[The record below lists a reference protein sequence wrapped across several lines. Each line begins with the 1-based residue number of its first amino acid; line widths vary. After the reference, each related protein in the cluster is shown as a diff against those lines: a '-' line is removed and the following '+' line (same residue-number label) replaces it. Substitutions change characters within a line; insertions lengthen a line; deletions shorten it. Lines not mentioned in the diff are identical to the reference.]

1 MIACP
6 NKNSIEWVAMVDKLG
21 EFEAYRAYAKKND
34 LLTKEELG
42 LLYPAGDGVKFLNA
56 DGSISTSI
64 IQTIP
69 ELNIGTD
76 KKAVVSATTIKL
88 LDTLREKLG
97 VDYEIIGGD
106 AAIELTKN
114 TTNPWSGEKA
124 FFVGG
129 KVYLLEG
136 AFGSED
142 ALHEFIHPLVRAIK
156 NDNRV
161 LFDLLAA
168 EAFADTE
175 IATIVEEL
183 YAEDVEDLKSEEAIV
198 RAVQKSVRVEDFQ
211 SKEGFIQKV
220 LYAIK
225 QMFRKLFGRGVKV
238 ERLSLD
244 TKIADLA
251 EMLKSESFQIDND
264 SISEE
269 QYVAYLKANDIKLKQ
284 ELEKVNNDALVQ
296 TIEDT
301 FQMVKSQL
309 NSLNRNKKQK
319 FIKDLLADEGGRGLL
334 QGVRDSLRSVAG
346 LDSVI
351 EDAKTDF
358 EITSR
363 RATQFVLSLRKLE
376 AMMNI
381 IDSEITELSKL
392 DTQEAFQKVNYLDGL
407 ITSWGGLLTH
417 ASDILTEGGLKNTS
431 EVAVLIDTIKGLSD
445 RSQKTIVN
453 VYTEASADVLW
464 DTLGSV
470 AENIKTTLEAE
481 LKKAIERN
489 APASKIKKIKAD
501 IKKFTF
507 DRSTIKSLLLGK
519 GGDTNPLSAFF
530 ESYINS
536 PDIIVGGLAKFVKDN
551 LTDVRIKAQ
560 SRSNEMIM
568 QTRTI
573 LENAGY
579 DPNNAAKLMKLLTH
593 VDKKGRIDK
602 DGDLQEYEVIKLLN
616 KFKNY
621 EADKFRYNHEYEQ
634 LIKAGK
640 NKEARELKKEIQQWE
655 KNYMHR
661 DFVNEFYEKDKIY
674 DDAGV
679 TGAEAKYEK
688 EKILE
693 AINNER
699 DAMEASQ
706 DTVDADSQ
714 MKFKALQLEY
724 SNIFSLRHPDG
735 SKKTGLDL
743 EKAQLH
749 RKYREESS
757 KFYEQIQMTGMFEGA
772 LNDYLNSLIT
782 NGAIPGS
789 PELEQKR
796 KEWLED
802 NTRYAVDTEYYD
814 RKQAAGA
821 EISKILSKYPGSSEL
836 SKEVSDTYND
846 IIDLVAGFKDEDG
859 QIVGTDMSDTRITDV
874 KQLQEKAILLRAK
887 LAKISGLT
895 VSEFDRL
902 QEILEK
908 KFSTSLTDSEIDEM
922 SVLLQAKEVSGMSMR
937 DKGRLSALY
946 SELSKLQSKVAT
958 DYYVDIAAQKIQEVR
973 FANPE
978 MTSVLFRDLTNR
990 TADLLLQPNLINPLL
1005 KASAEFKSW
1014 FQTNHIEIQ
1023 TFDYATGEEITKYQ
1037 RLFAWN
1043 RNVPAKEF
1051 IKTTTLSTGEIVQ
1064 GIPKRQFYYSA
1075 VKNQYRTQKTVGTT
1089 VDNRG
1094 IWLPKTVEQGAID
1107 DKYINQ
1113 DYFDLQKNNPKQFE
1127 ALEVLTKLHLE
1138 NQVGANRSAKLYL
1151 EIPRYRKA
1159 NLEYLQTSDVTQD
1172 AKDKVNGI
1180 VSAAKA
1186 IKSQLLGS
1194 AADDAEDG
1202 YNFDTESF
1210 DLVAADM
1217 FNSEVSGIPVS
1228 GKYLLDVDQ
1237 VSSDVLGSMLRY
1249 MLSVERQKKLIEIHP
1264 QVKAIQ
1270 KVLRSPDNGVKE
1282 MSKINRS
1289 AYIYRGIISH
1299 INKSGTYIRSKAV
1312 DNLIEREFMGIKYT
1326 GLGSNSTTAQKISS
1340 TLFGLASFR
1349 FFAGNIPSALKN
1361 RFGAIIQN
1369 NIEAIGG
1376 SNFSLAE
1383 YAQGKIKG
1391 AQVTGEISSQIY
1403 SRNPKSL
1410 NVQIVDVFDPV
1421 QGRFEQK
1428 FTDTSNRTFLKD
1440 LAEGSVLFS
1449 PRKLLELEGSMEFFF
1464 SMMHGQK
1471 VPITQD
1477 GQTRSIDYIDA
1488 WEIVDGQL
1496 TLKEGVDK
1504 SWDKNGKNFKLF
1516 VNKTNDLMNKLQGTY
1531 AQFDQPEAQRYLAFR
1546 YVSFLRRYFTSMLMH
1561 RFGNRRFNASGAE
1574 ISAGYYREFGNFMIS
1589 FLRGLHEGSFYYT
1602 AEEKQGALKTV
1613 AELGQLMVL
1622 ALAVSLVFGFDL
1634 DDEDK
1639 YEKLRAKSG
1648 PLPILGVVDTENEFN
1663 LGGWLS
1669 NHALFQLLLV
1679 HAENRQFVPLPTIVY
1694 KGTQF
1699 GFGLNDY
1706 ANLTEG
1712 GSIVTGPTFG
1722 AYSSILNDLI
1732 QLGGGD
1738 DRAFYKRDM
1747 GPFEF
1752 QQKGEAKALNHL
1764 AKLAG
1769 VRGTTPEPVLGVQ
1782 TFISVE
1788 ARNK

>member
-6 NKNSIEWVAMVDKLG
+6 NKNSKEWVAMVDKLG

-34 LLTKEELG
+34 LLTNEELG
-42 LLYPAGDGVKFLNA
+42 LLYPAGDGIKFLNT
-56 DGSISTSI
+56 DGSIGTSI
-64 IQTIP
+64 IQAIP

-76 KKAVVSATTIKL
+76 KKAVVSETVAKL
-88 LDTLREKLG
+88 LDIFQEKLG
-97 VDYEIIGGD
+97 VEYEIVD
-106 AAIELTKN
+106 AVTAIELTKN
-114 TTNPWSGEKA
+114 TLNPWTNEKA

-129 KVYLLEG
+129 KVYFLEG
-136 AFGSED
+136 AFTAED

-161 LFDLLAA
+161 LFDRLAV
-168 EAFADTE
+168 EAMADTD
-175 IATIVEEL
+175 IATTIEEKYSEEL
-183 YAEDVEDLKSEEAIV
+183 DDLKSEEAIV
-198 RAVQKSVRVEDFQ
+198 RAVQKLVTTQDFV
-211 SKEGFIQKV
+211 SKESFIQMV

-225 QMFRKLFGRGVKV
+225 QIFRKLLGRTIKV
-238 ERLSLD
+238 DTLTLN

-251 EMLKSESFQIDND
+251 EMLKSESFQISTD
-264 SISEE
+264 SISETE
-269 QYVAYLKANDIKLKQ
+269 YVAYLKANDVRLKE
-284 ELEKVNNDALVQ
+284 ELERVNNDALVQ

-309 NSLNRNKKQK
+309 NSLNRNTKQK

-334 QGVRDSLRSVAG
+334 QGVRDSLRTVAG

-376 AMMNI
+376 AMMTI
-381 IDSEITELSKL
+381 IDSEITQLSRL

-417 ASDILTEGGLKNTS
+417 ASDILTQGGLKNTS
-431 EVAVLIDTIKGLSD
+431 EVAALIDTIKGLSD

-453 VYTEASADVLW
+453 VYTEASADTLW
-464 DTLGSV
+464 NTLGSV

-481 LKKAIERN
+481 LKRAIEKK
-489 APASKIKKIKAD
+489 ASPSKIKKIKED

-507 DRSTIKSLLLGK
+507 DRTTIKSLLLGK
-519 GGDTNPLSAFF
+519 GGDTNALSAFF
-530 ESYINS
+530 ESYMNS
-536 PDIIVGGLAKFVKDN
+536 PDVIVGGLAKYVKDN

-560 SRSNEMIM
+560 SRSNEMII
-568 QTRTI
+568 QARTI

-602 DGDLQEYEVIKLLN
+602 NGDLQEYEVIKLLN

-621 EADKFRYNHEYEQ
+621 EADKFRYNYEYEQ

-674 DDAGV
+674 NDAGV

-724 SNIFSLRHPDG
+724 SNIFSLRYPDG
-735 SKKTGLDL
+735 TKKTGVDL

-789 PELEQKR
+789 PEVEQKR

-802 NTRYAVDTEYYD
+802 NTRYAVDSEYYE
-814 RKQAAGA
+814 RKQAAST
-821 EISKILSKYPGSSEL
+821 EISKILSKYPGSSAL

-859 QIVGTDMSDTRITDV
+859 QIVGTDMSDVRITDV
-874 KQLQEKAILLRAK
+874 KKLQEKAILLRAK

-895 VSEFDRL
+895 ISEFDRL
-902 QEILEK
+902 QELLEQK
-908 KFSTSLTDSEIDEM
+908 SATSLTDSEIDEM

-958 DYYVDIAAQKIQEVR
+958 DYYVDIASQKIQEVK
-973 FANPE
+973 FANPQI
-978 MTSVLFRDLTNR
+978 TSVLFRDLTNR

-1005 KASAEFKSW
+1005 EASAEFKSW
-1014 FQTNHIEIQ
+1014 FQANHIEVQ
-1023 TFDYATGEEITKYQ
+1023 TFDYGTGEVTTKYQ

-1043 RNVPAKEF
+1043 RNIPAKEF
-1051 IKTTTLSTGEIVQ
+1051 IKNTTLSTGEIIQ

-1113 DYFDLQKNNPKQFE
+1113 DYFNLQKNNPKQFK
-1127 ALEVLTKLHLE
+1127 ALEVLTRLHLE

-1151 EIPRYRKA
+1151 EVPRYRKA
-1159 NLEYLQTSDVTQD
+1159 NLEYLQTNDVVQD
-1172 AKDKVNGI
+1172 TKDKVGGV

-1186 IKSQLLGS
+1186 IKSKYLGN

-1228 GKYLLDVDQ
+1228 GKYLLDIDQ
-1237 VSSDVLGSMLRY
+1237 VSYDVLGSMLRY

-1289 AYIYRGIISH
+1289 AYIYRGIISP
-1299 INKSGTYIRSKAV
+1299 INKSGTYVRSKAV

-1326 GLGSNSTTAQKISS
+1326 GLGSNSTTAQKISG

-1349 FFAGNIPSALKN
+1349 FFAGNIPSGLKN

-1376 SNFSLAE
+1376 NNFSLGE
-1383 YAQGKIKG
+1383 YAKGKIKG
-1391 AQVTGEISSQIY
+1391 AQVTAEISSQIY

-1410 NVQIVDVFDPV
+1410 NVQIVDVFDPI

-1440 LAEGSVLFS
+1440 LAEGSVFFS

-1471 VPITQD
+1471 VLITQD
-1477 GQTRSIDYIDA
+1477 GQTRSIDYLDA

-1504 SWDKNGKNFKLF
+1504 SWDKGGKDFKLF

-1546 YVSFLRRYFTSMLMH
+1546 YVSFLRRYFTSMVMH
-1561 RFGNRRFNASGAE
+1561 RFGHRRFNAAGGE
-1574 ISAGYYREFGNFMIS
+1574 ISAGIYREFGNFMIS
-1589 FLRGLHEGSFYYT
+1589 FLRGLHEGNFYYT
-1602 AEEKQGALKTV
+1602 ASEKQGALKTV

-1639 YEKLRAKSG
+1639 YKKLREKSG
-1648 PLPILGVVDTENEFN
+1648 PLPILGIVETDDEFN

-1669 NHALFQLLLV
+1669 NHALYQILLV

-1699 GFGLNDY
+1699 GFGLQDY
-1706 ANLTEG
+1706 INLTEG

-1722 AYSSILNDLI
+1722 AYGSIINDLI
-1732 QLGGGD
+1732 QLAGDD
-1738 DRAFYKRDM
+1738 DRAFYQRDM

-1752 QQKGEAKALNHL
+1752 QQKGEAKFLSHL
-1764 AKLAG
+1764 AKLVG
-1769 VRGTTPEPVLGVQ
+1769 VRGTTPQPILGLQ
-1782 TFISVE
+1782 TLISVE